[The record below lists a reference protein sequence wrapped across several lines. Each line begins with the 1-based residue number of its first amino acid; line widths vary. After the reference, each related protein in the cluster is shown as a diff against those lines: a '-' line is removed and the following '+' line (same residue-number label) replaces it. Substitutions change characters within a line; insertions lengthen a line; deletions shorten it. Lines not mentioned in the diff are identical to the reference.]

1 MPLETVDAIDNP
13 VRAAHTL
20 LRRVT
25 VAPPMT
31 EPLATVMS
39 LTTDSRIAALR
50 ANLLVLSEVCPADHS
65 NPSDCPLFAVRQM
78 KPTDRWQW
86 FHALTEAD
94 LAYLA
99 TYHHV
104 CLTTKV
110 QASPVA

>member
-1 MPLETVDAIDNP
+1 
-13 VRAAHTL
+13 
-20 LRRVT
+20 
-25 VAPPMT
+25 MT

-50 ANLLVLSEVCPADHS
+50 ANLSVLSEVCPADHS

-86 FHALTEAD
+86 LQALTEAD

-99 TYHHV
+99 AYHHV
-104 CLTTKV
+104 CLATKV
-110 QASPVA
+110 